1 EAVRRIAGTVEGPT
15 VTALARTHPAD
26 IERAWEAIQAAAR
39 PRIHVFVSTSA
50 IHLERMLR
58 ATPGEVLRLV
68 ERSVAEARARCAD
81 VEFSAQDATRTDLS
95 YLKEVVLA
103 AVEAGATTINLPDT
117 VGFSTPAGYA
127 AMFEAV
133 IAAVPAGRDIVF
145 SAHTHDDLGLAVA
158 NALAAIGAGA
168 RQVECTING
177 IGERAGNCSLE
188 EVVMA
193 LRVRAD
199 EFGVQTGINAAALGP
214 VSEAVSRA
222 TGVVVPPNKAV
233 VGANAFAHESGIHQ
247 DGVLKDP
254 STYEIMRPDEV
265 GRGSTRLVLGK
276 HSGRHAFRMKLE
288 ELGWHL

>member
-1 EAVRRIAGTVEGPT
+1 
-15 VTALARTHPAD
+15 
-26 IERAWEAIQAAAR
+26 
-39 PRIHVFVSTSA
+39 
-50 IHLERMLR
+50 
-58 ATPGEVLRLV
+58 
-68 ERSVAEARARCAD
+68 
-81 VEFSAQDATRTDLS
+81 TDLS

-199 EFGVQTGINAAALGP
+199 EFGVYTGINARVLGP

-222 TGVVVPPNKAV
+222 TGIAVPPNKAV
-233 VGANAFAHESGIHQ
+233 VGANAFAHAAGIDQ
-247 DGVLKDP
+247 DGGLKDP
-254 STYEIMRPDEV
+254 STYETTPPDEG
-265 GRGSTRLVLGK
+265 GRGSTRLALGK
-276 HSGRHAFRMKLE
+276 PSRHHAFRIKRAAPR
-288 ELGWHL
+288 WHLPAG